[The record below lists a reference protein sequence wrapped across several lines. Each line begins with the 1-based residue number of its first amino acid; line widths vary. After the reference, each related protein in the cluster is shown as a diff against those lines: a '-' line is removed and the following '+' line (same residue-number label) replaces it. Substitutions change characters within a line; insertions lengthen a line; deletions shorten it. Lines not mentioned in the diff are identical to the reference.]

1 MTYGVELDLLATQP
15 NDRIREAMKRLLAC
29 AFVAGLMLFM
39 TAAPSQAAAPPVS
52 DATLPRIASQTCL
65 KLFWTT
71 PPRCAVR
78 PHHYILGAR
87 VSLSKVR
94 WQHWGKRRAIGIG
107 RFYVGAS
114 WGDPDGGIGPA
125 KARVVLSK
133 PVNCF
138 NRYRTFGRMTVK
150 YGKKFGKKAYRGSIY
165 EPCVLW

>member
-1 MTYGVELDLLATQP
+1 
-15 NDRIREAMKRLLAC
+15 MKHLSAVILSLI
-29 AFVAGLMLFM
+29 VAAGFS
-39 TAAPSQAAAPPVS
+39 AQAAHADHQEPVG
-52 DATLPRIASQTCL
+52 ASIRTEHWDDTTCL

-71 PPRCAVR
+71 PQRCAMR

-87 VSLSKVR
+87 VSLSKIR
-94 WQHWGKRRAIGIG
+94 WRHWGKRRAIGIG

-114 WGDPDGGIGPA
+114 WGDPDGSIGPT
-125 KARVVLSK
+125 KARVVLSR

-150 YGKKFGKKAYRGSIY
+150 YGEKFGKKAYRGSIY

>member
-1 MTYGVELDLLATQP
+1 M
-15 NDRIREAMKRLLAC
+15 MRLVAY
-29 AFVAGLMLFM
+29 AFVSGLLLIAS
-39 TAAPSQAAAPPVS
+39 AAPAQPAS
-52 DATLPRIASQTCL
+52 LPEPASVPRMSSQTCL

-87 VSLSKVR
+87 VSLSKIR
-94 WQHWGKRRAIGIG
+94 WQHWGKRRALGVG

-114 WGDPDGGIGPA
+114 WGDPDGGIGPT

-150 YGKKFGKKAYRGSIY
+150 YGENFGKKAYRGSIY